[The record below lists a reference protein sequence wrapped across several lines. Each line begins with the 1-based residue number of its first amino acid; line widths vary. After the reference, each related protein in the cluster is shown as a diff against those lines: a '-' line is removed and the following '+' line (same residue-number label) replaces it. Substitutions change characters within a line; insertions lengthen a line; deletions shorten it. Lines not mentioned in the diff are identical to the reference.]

1 MDLEQLTKHQIILL
15 TLLVS
20 FVTSIA
26 TGIVTVSLMDQAP
39 PGVTRVVD
47 QVVQQTVEKIV
58 PQTEGAAVATQ
69 KTVVINQ
76 DDLAAQSIAAV
87 QKSIIHVV
95 AKGSDLMVARGVI
108 IDASGTALTDASA
121 LAASGATSFEAILAD
136 GTRVPA
142 SVRAQ
147 TGTTSPLAVL
157 DVAVGTSTGFA
168 PASLADQSKLALGQS
183 VIRIAGA
190 GSDVVGEGVIAS
202 LPTADTPDLEA
213 SVSSQMPGSL
223 LITLFG
229 DVIGMTTGNSSQ
241 IGGDF
246 YTVATA
252 PPAPAETKSQTGT

>member
-95 AKGSDLMVARGVI
+95 AKGSDLMITRGVI